1 MSRCLF
7 HTCIMIALCAA
18 CCVAPARAQEPVEHL
33 DSVTVLRTQLDEKR
47 VDRLRMKRI
56 LASLNAVDSA
66 YKIQYPTWIVLD
78 EDIRERIFRSFR
90 LRYPALDPNSE
101 VVVVVNPGANEILE
115 IAIGA
120 TVMGRRETYL
130 NLSDSLHRELLGG
143 SYPKRTLDPHPLLRS
158 RFGMLL
164 QGQPMFAALSASAF
178 GASLMFSG
186 GRGVEFKMGHEEIGY
201 HFWSTGDLRVMASL
215 NHFKFGIM
223 LPFAFGLVSTDVPS
237 PIAIL
242 DRLMAGCLGISAEL
256 EQPWGDQS
264 FEANLSI
271 GEVNK
276 ARVKGLL
283 TDLDKLYYVH
293 TIAQLRYSRSFS
305 LGSPENSLL
314 LTGGI
319 GYHQIA
325 LGASIPGQVRIT
337 ATEKE
342 DFISPILQAG
352 YTHDGLYR
360 YGISVQYYSA
370 ILYSKAWV
378 ELLRDFLFLDVQYYT
393 PFLRDPRPWEHPYF
407 YMISPRIQITY

>member
-7 HTCIMIALCAA
+7 HTSIMIALCAA
-18 CCVAPARAQEPVEHL
+18 CCVAPARAQETVEHL
-33 DSVTVLRTQLDEKR
+33 DSVTVLRTQLDGKR
-47 VDRLRMKRI
+47 ADRLRMKRI

-90 LRYPALDPNSE
+90 LRYPALDAKSD

-130 NLSDSLHRELLGG
+130 NLSDSLHREILGG
-143 SYPKRTLDPHPLLRS
+143 SYPKRTLDPHPLLRP

-164 QGQPMFAALSASAF
+164 QPQPTFAALSASAF

-201 HFWSTGDLRVMASL
+201 HFWSTGDLRVMAIL
-215 NHFKFGIM
+215 NQFKVGVM
-223 LPFAFGLVSTDVPS
+223 VPFAYGLDAAEVPS
-237 PIAIL
+237 PLAIL
-242 DRLMAGCLGISAEL
+242 NRLMAGAHGISAEF

-264 FEANLSI
+264 FGANMSI

-276 ARVKGLL
+276 ARVEGLL
-283 TDLDKLYYVH
+283 TGLDKLYYVH
-293 TIAQLRYSRSFS
+293 TIAQLRYSRYFS
-305 LGSPENSLL
+305 LGSPEHSLL
-314 LTGGI
+314 LAGGI

-325 LGASIPGQVRIT
+325 LGAPALAQGRIT
-337 ATEKE
+337 AIEKE
-342 DFISPILQAG
+342 DFISPILRAE
-352 YTHDGLYR
+352 YTHDGPYR

-370 ILYSKAWV
+370 ILYTKAWV
-378 ELLRDFLFLDVQYYT
+378 ELLRDFLFLDVQYYS
-393 PFLRDPRPWEHPYF
+393 PFLRDPHPWEQPYF
-407 YMISPRIQITY
+407 YMISPRIQVTY